1 MAIIRVMIKTR
12 YNRVFKSFQW
22 TLFEL
27 TRVRGFLATTFTNFS
42 LVKALDQGR
51 DTHPDC

>member
-1 MAIIRVMIKTR
+1 MIKTR

-27 TRVRGFLATTFTNFS
+27 ARVRGFFATIFTDFS

-51 DTHPDC
+51 DTYLDC